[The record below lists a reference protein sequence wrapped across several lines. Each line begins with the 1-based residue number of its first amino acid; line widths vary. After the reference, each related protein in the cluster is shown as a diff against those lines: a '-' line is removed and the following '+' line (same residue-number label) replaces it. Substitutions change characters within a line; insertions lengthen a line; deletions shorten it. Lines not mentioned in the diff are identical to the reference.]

1 MMNPGNLINIIV
13 MAAVFGL
20 VFSIWCICIFLWLGQ
35 YISRLQSVQ
44 KRLGLAKK
52 ESDESQTLRL
62 WRQTRQEAGDV
73 GAPIKLTWT
82 ERLERLRQAAGWR
95 APAQTIILGVAGAS
109 VMGFVITYLLGFG
122 PILGLGISVG
132 IVIMFW
138 AYTKSCISKYAA
150 LFEQQLVDALG
161 ISARALRAGLPLLG
175 SFQLI
180 SEEID
185 DPIGSIFFKI
195 CHEQLLGLDMKDSI
209 RKVAKTVP
217 SPELKLF
224 ATSVAIQLQ
233 SGGNLADLMD
243 SLASVIRARMRLNR
257 RVRVLTAQTQFSKR
271 ILIAMPVLLFLL
283 LNILAPTYMQTFYT
297 TTVGRYMLIVM
308 VSIVLFG
315 AWVMNRLAV
324 LRF

>member
-1 MMNPGNLINIIV
+1 MKPENLINIII

-20 VFSIWCICIFLWLGQ
+20 VFSVWCICIFLWLGQ
-35 YISRLQSVQ
+35 YISRLHSVQ

-52 ESDESQTLRL
+52 ETDESQTLRL
-62 WRQTRQEAGDV
+62 WRQTRQEAGEAGLV
-73 GAPIKLTWT
+73 IRLTWA
-82 ERLERLRQAAGWR
+82 ERMERLRQATGWH
-95 APAQTIILGVAGAS
+95 APVQTVILGVAGAT
-109 VMGFVITYLLGFG
+109 VMAFVVAYLLGFG
-122 PILGLGISVG
+122 PMLAAGVSAT
-132 IVIMFW
+132 IVVVFW
-138 AYTKSCISKYAA
+138 AYTKSCISKYSA

-161 ISARALRAGLPLLG
+161 ISARALRAGLPLMG

-185 DPIGSIFFKI
+185 DPIGSIFFQI

-217 SPELKLF
+217 SAELKLF

-271 ILIAMPVLLFLL
+271 ILIAMPILLFLL
-283 LNILAPTYMQTFYT
+283 LNIISPEYMQTFYT
-297 TTVGRYMLIVM
+297 TTAGRYMLTAMI
-308 VSIVLFG
+308 SIVLFG
-315 AWVMNRLAV
+315 AWIMNRMAV

>member
-1 MMNPGNLINIIV
+1 MAPQDLINVIV

-20 VFSIWCICIFLWLGQ
+20 IFSVWCICIFLWLGQ
-35 YISRLQSVQ
+35 SLSRLQSVQ
-44 KRLGLAKK
+44 KRLGLGRE
-52 ESDESQTLRL
+52 ESGESHTLRL
-62 WRQTRQEAGDV
+62 WRDARREGTELGV
-73 GAPIKLTWT
+73 SEKLSFA
-82 ERLERLRQAAGWR
+82 ERMESLRQAAGWR
-95 APAQTIILGVAGAS
+95 APAQTIILGVIGVS
-109 VMGFVITYLLGFG
+109 ILGFVVTYLFG
-122 PILGLGISVG
+122 GGMIVAAAVAGG
-132 IVIMFW
+132 IVIIFW
-138 AYTKSCISKYAA
+138 SYAKNCIVKYSA
-150 LFEQQLVDALG
+150 LFERQLLDALG

-185 DPIGSIFFKI
+185 DPIGGIFSRI

-243 SLASVIRARMRLNR
+243 SLAAVIRSRMRLNR
-257 RVRVLTAQTQFSKR
+257 RIRVLTAQTQFAKR
-271 ILIAMPVLLFLL
+271 TLIAVPIILFFV
-283 LNILAPTYMQTFYT
+283 LNILSPQYMQTFYT
-297 TTVGRYMLIVM
+297 TPVGKILIIGAASM
-308 VSIVLFG
+308 VLFG
-315 AWVMNRLAV
+315 AWVMNKLSV

>member
-1 MMNPGNLINIIV
+1 MKPENLINIII

-20 VFSIWCICIFLWLGQ
+20 VFSVWCICIFLWLGQ
-35 YISRLQSVQ
+35 YISRLHSVQ

-52 ESDESQTLRL
+52 ETDESQTLRL
-62 WRQTRQEAGDV
+62 WRQTRQEAGEAGLV
-73 GAPIKLTWT
+73 IRLTWA
-82 ERLERLRQAAGWR
+82 ERMERLRQAAGWR
-95 APAQTIILGVAGAS
+95 APVQTVLLGVAGAT
-109 VMGFVITYLLGFG
+109 VMGFVVTYLLGFG
-122 PILGLGISVG
+122 PLLALGASAT
-132 IVIMFW
+132 IVVVFW
-138 AYTKSCISKYAA
+138 AYTRNCISKYSA

-161 ISARALRAGLPLLG
+161 ISARALRAGLPLMG

-185 DPIGSIFFKI
+185 DPIGSVFFQI

-209 RKVAKTVP
+209 RKVAKTIP
-217 SPELKLF
+217 SAELKLF
-224 ATSVAIQLQ
+224 ATSIVIQLQ

-271 ILIAMPVLLFLL
+271 ILIAMPIILFLL
-283 LNILAPTYMQTFYT
+283 LNILSPEYMQTFYT
-297 TTVGRYMLIVM
+297 TTVGRYMLATM

-315 AWVMNRLAV
+315 AWIMNRMAV

>member
-1 MMNPGNLINIIV
+1 MNPENLINIIL
-13 MAAVFGL
+13 MGAVFGL
-20 VFSIWCICIFLWLGQ
+20 VFSVWCICVFLWLGQ
-35 YISRLQSVQ
+35 YIARLKSVQ
-44 KRLGLAKK
+44 DRLGLAKK

-62 WRQTRQEAGDV
+62 WRQTRQEAGDEDLPV
-73 GAPIKLTWT
+73 KLTWA
-82 ERLERLRQAAGWR
+82 ERMESLRQAAGWR
-95 APAQTIILGVAGAS
+95 TPAQTVILGVAGAS
-109 VMGFVITYLLGFG
+109 IMGFILVFLLGY
-122 PILGLGISVG
+122 GLTLAIGTSLG
-132 IVIMFW
+132 IVIVVW
-138 AYTKSCISKYAA
+138 IYTKNCISRYSA

-185 DPIGSIFFKI
+185 EPVGGVFNRI

-209 RKVAKTVP
+209 RNVAKTVP
-217 SPELKLF
+217 SAELKLF
-224 ATSVAIQLQ
+224 ATSIAIQLQ

-271 ILIAMPVLLFLL
+271 ILIAMPILLFIL
-283 LNILAPTYMQTFYT
+283 LNILSPEYMETFYT
-297 TTVGRYMLIVM
+297 TTAGRYMLIAMVTIVM
-308 VSIVLFG
+308 FG

-324 LRF
+324 LHF

>member
-1 MMNPGNLINIIV
+1 MNPENLINVII

-20 VFSIWCICIFLWLGQ
+20 VFSVWCICIFLWLGQ
-35 YISRLQSVQ
+35 YITRLQSVQ
-44 KRLGLAKK
+44 RRLGLAKK
-52 ESDESQTLRL
+52 ETGESQTLRL
-62 WRQTRQEAGDV
+62 WRQTRQEAGEV
-73 GAPIKLTWT
+73 GLPARLSWA

-95 APAQTIILGVAGAS
+95 TPAQTVILGVAGAS
-109 VMGFVITYLLGFG
+109 IMGFVVTYLLGFG
-122 PILGLGISVG
+122 PMLAFGVSAA
-132 IVIMFW
+132 IVIVFW
-138 AYTKSCISKYAA
+138 AYTKNCISKYAA
-150 LFEQQLVDALG
+150 LFETQLVDALG

-185 DPIGSIFFKI
+185 DPVGSIFFQI

-209 RKVAKTVP
+209 RKVAKTVA
-217 SPELKLF
+217 SAELKLF

-271 ILIAMPVLLFLL
+271 ILIAMPIILFLL
-283 LNILAPTYMQTFYT
+283 LNILSPEYMQTFYT
-297 TTVGRYMLIVM
+297 TTAGRYMLAGM

>member
-1 MMNPGNLINIIV
+1 MKPENLINIII

-20 VFSIWCICIFLWLGQ
+20 VFSVWCICIFLWLGQ

-44 KRLGLAKK
+44 KRLGLARK
-52 ESDESQTLRL
+52 ETDESQTLRL
-62 WRQTRQEAGDV
+62 WRQTRQEAGEV
-73 GAPIKLTWT
+73 GLAIRLTWA
-82 ERLERLRQAAGWR
+82 ERMERLRQATGWR
-95 APAQTIILGVAGAS
+95 TPVQTIILGVAGAT

-122 PILGLGISVG
+122 PMLAAGVSAT
-132 IVIMFW
+132 IVVVFW

-185 DPIGSIFFKI
+185 DPIGSIFFRI

-217 SPELKLF
+217 SAELKLF

-271 ILIAMPVLLFLL
+271 ILIAMPIVLFLL
-283 LNILAPTYMQTFYT
+283 LNVLSPEYMQTFYT
-297 TTVGRYMLIVM
+297 TTAGRYMLAAMI
-308 VSIVLFG
+308 SIVLFG
-315 AWVMNRLAV
+315 AWIMNRMAV

>member
-1 MMNPGNLINIIV
+1 MNPENLIKIIV

-20 VFSIWCICIFLWLGQ
+20 VFSVWCICVFLWLGQ
-35 YISRLQSVQ
+35 YITRLQSVQ

-52 ESDESQTLRL
+52 ETDESQTLRL
-62 WRQTRQEAGDV
+62 WRQTRQDAGDA
-73 GAPIKLTWT
+73 GLPAKLTWA

-95 APAQTIILGVAGAS
+95 APAQTAILGVGGAS
-109 VMGFVITYLLGFG
+109 VMGFVVTYMLGFG
-122 PILGLGISVG
+122 PMLGLGISVA
-132 IVIMFW
+132 IVIVFW
-138 AYTKSCISKYAA
+138 VYTKGCISKQSA

-161 ISARALRAGLPLLG
+161 ISARALRAGLPLMG

-185 DPIGSIFFKI
+185 DPIGSIFSQI
-195 CHEQLLGLDMKDSI
+195 CHEQMLGLDMKDSI
-209 RKVAKTVP
+209 RKVAKTNP
-217 SPELKLF
+217 SAELKLF

-257 RVRVLTAQTQFSKR
+257 HVRVLMAQTQFSKN
-271 ILIAMPVLLFLL
+271 ILIAMPILLFLL
-283 LNILAPTYMQTFYT
+283 LNILSPEYMQTFYT
-297 TTVGRYMLIVM
+297 TTAGRYMLVGM
-308 VSIVLFG
+308 VSMVLFG
-315 AWVMNRLAV
+315 AWVMSRLAV

>member
-1 MMNPGNLINIIV
+1 MKPENLINIIV

-20 VFSIWCICIFLWLGQ
+20 VFSVWCICIFLWLGQ
-35 YISRLQSVQ
+35 SIARLQSVQ
-44 KRLGLAKK
+44 ERLGLAKK
-52 ESDESQTLRL
+52 ETDESQTLRL
-62 WRQTRQEAGDV
+62 WRQTRQEAGAV
-73 GAPIKLTWT
+73 GLPAKLTWA
-82 ERLERLRQAAGWR
+82 ERMERLRQAAGWR
-95 APAQTIILGVAGAS
+95 APAQTIILGVVGAS
-109 VMGFVITYLLGFG
+109 VMGFVVTYLLGFN
-122 PILGLGISVG
+122 PMLALGISG
-132 IVIMFW
+132 AIVIVFW
-138 AYTKSCISKYAA
+138 VYTKKCISRYAA

-185 DPIGSIFFKI
+185 DPIGSVFFQI

-217 SPELKLF
+217 SAELKLF

-243 SLASVIRARMRLNR
+243 SLAAVIRARMRLNR

-271 ILIAMPVLLFLL
+271 ILIAMPVILFLL
-283 LNILAPTYMQTFYT
+283 LNILSPEYMQTFYT
-297 TTVGRYMLIVM
+297 TTAGRYMLVTM

-315 AWVMNRLAV
+315 AWIMNRLAV

>member
-1 MMNPGNLINIIV
+1 MKPENLVNIIV
-13 MAAVFGL
+13 MGAVFGL
-20 VFSIWCICIFLWLGQ
+20 VFSVWCICIFLWLGQ

-52 ESDESQTLRL
+52 ETDESQTLRL
-62 WRQTRQEAGDV
+62 WRQTRQEATEV
-73 GAPIKLTWT
+73 GLAVRLTWA
-82 ERLERLRQAAGWR
+82 ERMERLRQATGWR
-95 APAQTIILGVAGAS
+95 APVQTVILGVAGAT
-109 VMGFVITYLLGFG
+109 VMGFVIIYLLGFG
-122 PILGLGISVG
+122 PMLALGVSAT
-132 IVIMFW
+132 IVVVFW

-161 ISARALRAGLPLLG
+161 ISARALRAGLPLMG

-185 DPIGSIFFKI
+185 DPIGSVFFQI

-209 RKVAKTVP
+209 RKVAKTIP
-217 SPELKLF
+217 SAELKLF
-224 ATSVAIQLQ
+224 ATSIAIQLQ

-257 RVRVLTAQTQFSKR
+257 RVRVLTAQTQLSKR
-271 ILIAMPVLLFLL
+271 ILIAMPVVLFLL
-283 LNILAPTYMQTFYT
+283 LNILSPEYMQTFYT
-297 TTVGRYMLIVM
+297 TTTGRYMLAAMI
-308 VSIVLFG
+308 SIVLFG
-315 AWVMNRLAV
+315 AWIMNRMAV

>member
-1 MMNPGNLINIIV
+1 MKPENLVNIII

-20 VFSIWCICIFLWLGQ
+20 VFSVWCICIFLWLGQ
-35 YISRLQSVQ
+35 YISRLHSVQ

-52 ESDESQTLRL
+52 ETDESQTLRL
-62 WRQTRQEAGDV
+62 WRQTRQEAGEAGLV
-73 GAPIKLTWT
+73 IRLTWA
-82 ERLERLRQAAGWR
+82 ERMERLRQATGWR
-95 APAQTIILGVAGAS
+95 APVQTVILGVAGAT
-109 VMGFVITYLLGFG
+109 VMAFVVTYLLGFG
-122 PILGLGISVG
+122 PMLAAGVSAT
-132 IVIMFW
+132 IVVVFW
-138 AYTKSCISKYAA
+138 AYTKNCISKYSA

-161 ISARALRAGLPLLG
+161 ISARALRAGLPLMG

-185 DPIGSIFFKI
+185 DPIGSIFFQI

-209 RKVAKTVP
+209 RKVAKTIP
-217 SPELKLF
+217 SAELKLF
-224 ATSVAIQLQ
+224 ATSIAIQLQ

-271 ILIAMPVLLFLL
+271 ILIAMPIILFLL
-283 LNILAPTYMQTFYT
+283 LNILSPEYMQMFYT
-297 TTVGRYMLIVM
+297 TTAGRYMLAAMI
-308 VSIVLFG
+308 SIVLFG
-315 AWVMNRLAV
+315 AWIMNRMAV

>member
-1 MMNPGNLINIIV
+1 MKPENLVNIII

-20 VFSIWCICIFLWLGQ
+20 VFSVWCICIFLWLGQ

-52 ESDESQTLRL
+52 ETDESQTLRL
-62 WRQTRQEAGDV
+62 WRQTRQEAAEV
-73 GAPIKLTWT
+73 GLAVRLTWA
-82 ERLERLRQAAGWR
+82 ERMERLRQATGWR
-95 APAQTIILGVAGAS
+95 APVQTVILGITGAT

-122 PILGLGISVG
+122 PLLAAGVSAT
-132 IVIMFW
+132 IVVVFW
-138 AYTKSCISKYAA
+138 AYTKSCISKYSA

-161 ISARALRAGLPLLG
+161 ISARALRAGLPLMG

-185 DPIGSIFFKI
+185 DPIGSIFFQI

-217 SPELKLF
+217 SAELKLF
-224 ATSVAIQLQ
+224 ATSIAIQLQ

-271 ILIAMPVLLFLL
+271 ILIAMPILLFLL
-283 LNILAPTYMQTFYT
+283 LNVLSPEYMQTFYT
-297 TTVGRYMLIVM
+297 TTAGRYMLAAM

-315 AWVMNRLAV
+315 AWVMNRMAV